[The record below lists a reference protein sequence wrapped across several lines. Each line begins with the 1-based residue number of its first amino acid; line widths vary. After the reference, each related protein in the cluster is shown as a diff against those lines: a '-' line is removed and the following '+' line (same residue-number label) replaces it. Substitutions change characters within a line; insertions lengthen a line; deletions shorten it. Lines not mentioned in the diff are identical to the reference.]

1 VNERPDVL
9 LDALSTLPE
18 LEAVF
23 SDAAVLS
30 AMLRFEIALARA
42 ESRRGIISE
51 AAANAIASLTIDRLD
66 ATAIARDA
74 RASATP
80 AVPFVDALVAAL
92 DGTSREAAA
101 VVHRG
106 ATSQDVT
113 DTALVLC
120 LLRAQ
125 PIVDGFHERIA
136 AALRR
141 LSDEHAGTVM
151 LARTL
156 LQPAAPTT
164 FGLKAA
170 GWLGSLSRSHHAM
183 TDAFRRACVL
193 QFGGAAG
200 TLAALGGDG
209 WRVAEELARELGVP
223 LPDAPWHAHRDR
235 LASLVAACG
244 VYAGAVSKAARDIAL
259 LMQAEVG
266 EAAEPG
272 GGSSAMPHKRNPAG
286 CAVAMTSAARLPGLV
301 ATFLAGMAHEHE
313 RGLVG
318 GPAEW
323 TTVSTAVIAT
333 GSAAAA
339 LAGVVENLRVDRGR
353 MREALDGTH
362 GAILAERAMLLLAPV
377 LGRQAAADAV
387 RQALT
392 ASASGGFMAALLA
405 NPAAAPI
412 IEAAPAGFEDPHN
425 YLGMADQ
432 FRRRLTGDASE

>member
-1 VNERPDVL
+1 ML
-9 LDALSTLPE
+9 IDALSTVPE

-23 SDAAVLS
+23 SDAALLE
-30 AMLRFEIALARA
+30 AMLRFEIALAGVEA
-42 ESRRGIISE
+42 RRGIIPES
-51 AAANAIASLTIDRLD
+51 AADAIAALTTGRLD
-66 ATAIARDA
+66 AATIARSA

-80 AVPFVDALVAAL
+80 AVPFVNALIAAL
-92 DGTSREAAA
+92 GSAGGNASA
-101 VVHRG
+101 FVHRG

-120 LLRAQ
+120 LLQARAV
-125 PIVDGFHERIA
+125 VDGFHARIA

-141 LSDEHAGTVM
+141 LSDDHAATMMV
-151 LARTL
+151 ARTL

-170 GWLGSLSRSHHAM
+170 GWLGSLSRSHQAVS
-183 TDAFRRACVL
+183 DAFDRACVL

-200 TLAALGGDG
+200 TLAALGDDG
-209 WRVAEELARELGVP
+209 LGVAEDLARALEVP

-244 VYAGAVSKAARDIAL
+244 VYAGAIGKAARDLAL

-286 CAVAMTSAARLPGLV
+286 CAVAIASASRVPGLV
-301 ATFLAGMAHEHE
+301 STFLAGMAHEHE
-313 RGLVG
+313 RGLAG

-323 TTVSTAVIAT
+323 VTVSTAVVAT

-339 LAGVVENLRVDRGR
+339 LAGVVETLHVDAQR
-353 MREALDGTH
+353 MRQTLDGTH
-362 GAILAERAMLLLAPV
+362 GAIFAERALLLLAPR
-377 LGRQAAADAV
+377 LGRDAAAAAV
-387 RQALT
+387 RQAL
-392 ASASGGFMAALLA
+392 
-405 NPAAAPI
+405 AAAAGGGDFVSALFAN
-412 IEAAPAGFEDPHN
+412 AAAAAAMAPEDRVTLAKPET
-425 YLGMADQ
+425 YLGMAEQ

>member
-1 VNERPDVL
+1 MNERPDVL

-51 AAANAIASLTIDRLD
+51 RAADAIASLTIDSLD
-66 ATAIARDA
+66 AAAIARNA

-92 DGTSREAAA
+92 EGTSREAAA

-136 AALRR
+136 SALRR
-141 LSDEHAGTVM
+141 LSHEHAGTVM

-170 GWLGSLSRSHHAM
+170 GWLGSLSRSYETMAE
-183 TDAFRRACVL
+183 AFRRTCVL

-200 TLAALGGDG
+200 TLRPPEADG
-209 WRVAEELARELGVP
+209 R
-223 LPDAPWHAHRDR
+223 
-235 LASLVAACG
+235 
-244 VYAGAVSKAARDIAL
+244 
-259 LMQAEVG
+259 
-266 EAAEPG
+266 
-272 GGSSAMPHKRNPAG
+272 
-286 CAVAMTSAARLPGLV
+286 
-301 ATFLAGMAHEHE
+301 
-313 RGLVG
+313 
-318 GPAEW
+318 
-323 TTVSTAVIAT
+323 
-333 GSAAAA
+333 
-339 LAGVVENLRVDRGR
+339 
-353 MREALDGTH
+353 
-362 GAILAERAMLLLAPV
+362 
-377 LGRQAAADAV
+377 
-387 RQALT
+387 
-392 ASASGGFMAALLA
+392 
-405 NPAAAPI
+405 
-412 IEAAPAGFEDPHN
+412 
-425 YLGMADQ
+425 
-432 FRRRLTGDASE
+432 